1 MSKHTIVPTHKLPC
15 DNSTRM
21 VGEYGRGTSGD
32 IVLTR
37 TANCEWTVY
46 RTGRQFFV
54 SFFQGIYAL
63 RGLSEGF
70 NDLGH
75 ANSAAKD
82 FLDRVQPI

>member
-1 MSKHTIVPTHKLPC
+1 MSRHIVPVSQLPC

-21 VGEYGRGTSGD
+21 VGEYGRGMDGSV
-32 IVLTR
+32 VLTR
-37 TANCEWTVY
+37 TSTCEWTIY
-46 RTGRQFFV
+46 RTGRQLFV
-54 SFFQGIYAL
+54 SFFQGAYAL

-82 FLDRVQPI
+82 FLDRVQPL